1 MMYDRDKGTDL
12 HVTNLSG
19 LQYLIFTYLNHSV
32 SSYFVFEI

>member
-12 HVTNLSG
+12 HVTNLRG

-32 SSYFVFEI
+32 SSYFAFEI